1 VRLEAVLCLS
11 AAAAAGCGHL
21 GASEDVPAVLVS
33 PTAAVRTELRAAL
46 TEALGRAPVAIA
58 DEALTQTS
66 VLVIERG
73 PIREP
78 ANRPLTGRTVDADVQ
93 RFELVVNDG
102 QCALLRASD
111 GWRKQLAQARCTPE
125 AP

>member
-1 VRLEAVLCLS
+1 VKLAAVLCLS

-21 GASEDVPAVLVS
+21 GASEDVSAVLVN
-33 PTAAVRTELRAAL
+33 PTEAVRTELRAAL

-58 DEALTQTS
+58 DDALTQTS

-73 PIREP
+73 PIKEP
-78 ANRPLTGRTVDADVQ
+78 ANRPLTGRTLDADVQ
-93 RFELVVNDG
+93 RFQLIVNDG

-111 GWRKQLAQARCTPE
+111 GWRKALTQARC
-125 AP
+125 APAAP

>member
-1 VRLEAVLCLS
+1 MKLEAVLCLS
-11 AAAAAGCGHL
+11 AAAAVGCGHL
-21 GASEDVPAVLVS
+21 GASEDVPAVLVD
-33 PTAAVRTELRAAL
+33 PTEAVRTELRAAL

-58 DEALTQTS
+58 DDALTQTS
-66 VLVIERG
+66 TLVIERG

-78 ANRPLTGRTVDADVQ
+78 ANRPLTGRMLDADVQ

-111 GWRKQLAQARCTPE
+111 GWRKALAQARCMPE